1 MSETVIVWFRQD
13 LRLDDN
19 PALLAASAQGNTVL
33 PVFIFDKSERP
44 LGAAAAWWRLQ
55 SLHKL
60 NHQLT
65 AKGAPL
71 LTFEGDPLAVLQ
83 NLSQQTGA
91 TAIYWNRQY
100 DPHAVARD
108 TKIKDRLKPG
118 IACESFN
125 GALLFE
131 PWEIKNKS
139 GLPFKVFTPFW
150 RNCVNEH
157 RPAEPI
163 AAPAR
168 LQGGDFQ
175 SGTLNHVS
183 LDSLKAAL
191 PPQADLIE
199 AQWTPGEQAALA
211 RLGAFIGGGLDGYAD
226 ARDFPAQAVTSRLS
240 PYLRWG
246 EISPRRIRAAINAAK
261 ADNSISDKGA
271 EKFMSELGWREFSY
285 HLLFNTP
292 TLPTDNLQPA
302 FNAFPWQ
309 HDTAGLSAWQKGET
323 GYPLVDAGM
332 RELRRTGYMHN
343 RVRMVTGSFL
353 IKHLLID
360 WREGEKWFWD
370 CLLDA
375 DPANN
380 AASWQWVAGCGAD
393 AAPFFRI
400 FNPILQGEKFDGKGE
415 YVKTYI
421 PELAALQG
429 KQIFSPWALKKDVVS
444 STDFV
449 LGRDYPAP
457 IVEHEYARKRALDAF
472 QQIRN

>member
-1 MSETVIVWFRQD
+1 MLFR
-13 LRLDDN
+13 
-19 PALLAASAQGNTVL
+19 S
-33 PVFIFDKSERP
+33 
-44 LGAAAAWWRLQ
+44 
-55 SLHKL
+55 
-60 NHQLT
+60 
-65 AKGAPL
+65 
-71 LTFEGDPLAVLQ
+71 
-83 NLSQQTGA
+83 
-91 TAIYWNRQY
+91 
-100 DPHAVARD
+100 
-108 TKIKDRLKPG
+108 
-118 IACESFN
+118 
-125 GALLFE
+125 
-131 PWEIKNKS
+131 
-139 GLPFKVFTPFW
+139 
-150 RNCVNEH
+150 
-157 RPAEPI
+157 
-163 AAPAR
+163 
-168 LQGGDFQ
+168 
-175 SGTLNHVS
+175 
-183 LDSLKAAL
+183 
-191 PPQADLIE
+191 
-199 AQWTPGEQAALA
+199 QWTPGEQAALA

-370 CLLDA
+370 FLLDA